1 MTAMCTRGTAD
12 GGGGVRESVGFT
24 AKLLLLAASAA
35 TTGLVVVAAV
45 GVYTQPVHQTVEVVS
60 GFWLNHY
67 VNRGVGH

>member
-1 MTAMCTRGTAD
+1 MTAMSSRGTAD

-24 AKLLLLAASAA
+24 TELFLLAASTA

-45 GVYTQPVHQTVEVVS
+45 GVYTQPVHQAVEVVL
-60 GFWLNHY
+60 GCWVHHF